1 MGPGELALAASE
13 KPIIDSL
20 PSHVDSEPRHS
31 YQLPFFSPQHTDL
44 AGRSLLPAPTLMR
57 RLPSPRRCSAPVR
70 SPNNRRLRALV
81 TSQGT
86 ATHAEPIGTRGGA
99 AGSSRSAHERTL
111 ATGGRWGCN
120 RLLSWQFCVPRL
132 RPGRSRTYAARRSFT
147 TSRSLGPG
155 AARAR
160 LCPSRRCAPTG
171 WHLSQKVQPIALS
184 RRSSSMASSSC
195 SPSRPLASPEPG
207 FCLVTLSG
215 PQFSISRGERS
226 IQMPHPPARPS
237 LLLLTRCHI
246 LLSGPASFSSPD
258 ATSSCPARPPSPHR
272 IPHPPARPGL
282 LLLTRCHILLS
293 GPASFSLSRC
303 HILLPG
309 PASFSSPAQHL
320 LLGGLDPRHSRKRG
334 CPCTDVEAGPPS
346 WDSDPALS
354 QREHEVGDPA
364 SRSPDLP
371 PVSFGGASL
380 GKA

>member
-1 MGPGELALAASE
+1 
-13 KPIIDSL
+13 
-20 PSHVDSEPRHS
+20 
-31 YQLPFFSPQHTDL
+31 
-44 AGRSLLPAPTLMR
+44 
-57 RLPSPRRCSAPVR
+57 
-70 SPNNRRLRALV
+70 
-81 TSQGT
+81 
-86 ATHAEPIGTRGGA
+86 
-99 AGSSRSAHERTL
+99 
-111 ATGGRWGCN
+111 
-120 RLLSWQFCVPRL
+120 
-132 RPGRSRTYAARRSFT
+132 
-147 TSRSLGPG
+147 
-155 AARAR
+155 
-160 LCPSRRCAPTG
+160 
-171 WHLSQKVQPIALS
+171 
-184 RRSSSMASSSC
+184 MASSSC
-195 SPSRPLASPEPG
+195 SLSRPLASPEPG

-334 CPCTDVEAGPPS
+334 CPCTDVEASPPS
-346 WDSDPALS
+346 WDSDPDRPTGAS
-354 QREHEVGDPA
+354 APA
-364 SRSPDLP
+364 SPPLQLP
-371 PVSFGGASL
+371 PGPGGTPSLHSPLTELKRPPRMKIWEGLSFHWPASSQASL
-380 GKA
+380 PWLKDTGRRPETLAQGKGLCHSRLGTLLCERASSSLPFPLLPKPHRGYAEAQVDCVAQGVCFTTEDPRA